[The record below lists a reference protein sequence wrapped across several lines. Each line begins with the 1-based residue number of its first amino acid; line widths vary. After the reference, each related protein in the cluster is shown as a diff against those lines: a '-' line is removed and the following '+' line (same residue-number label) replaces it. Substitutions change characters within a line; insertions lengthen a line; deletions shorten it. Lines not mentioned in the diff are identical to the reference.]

1 MQTKTFVRHRHS
13 PAEKARLLEACERS
27 GLTREAFATQQGIAL
42 STLYQW
48 RKQNH
53 RGAQTGRNNWIEV
66 PNLLGGGPA
75 VAPYRLHG
83 PSGWM
88 LEVARGFDAAEVR
101 VLTQLLQGL

>member
-1 MQTKTFVRHRHS
+1 MESKAPIRRRRTA
-13 PAEKARLLEACERS
+13 AEKARLLEACERS
-27 GLTREAFATQQGIAL
+27 GLTREAFAAQQGIGV

-48 RKQNH
+48 RRQNH
-53 RGAQTGRNNWIEV
+53 RGAPPRRNDWIEV

-83 PSGWM
+83 PGGWM